1 MTVKNFTH
9 STQRLYIV
17 LLLGEQ
23 WRDRCSGEQKTL
35 SLGQTAVRACLDNFQ
50 NFLARLPTSGLAL
63 PYNSQNELLCVS
75 FYLHTVKFTLFGVHF
90 YTLW

>member
-35 SLGQTAVRACLDNFQ
+35 SLGQTAVRACLDNFR
-50 NFLARLPTSGLAL
+50 NLLISLLLGWHFCITARM
-63 PYNSQNELLCVS
+63 S
-75 FYLHTVKFTLFGVHF
+75 FYVFLLICIR
-90 YTLW
+90 